1 MNFRLVFK
9 FSGKT
14 LLVEAG
20 ALLLPLL
27 VCLFYRENP
36 LPFLLSIAMTGAV
49 GLALSLIRSNDHF
62 FPREGFFAVAL
73 IWLLMSAFGALP
85 FFFSGFFPSYVDCFF
100 ESVSGFTTTGASIL
114 TAVEPLP
121 RGILFW
127 RSFMHWMGG
136 MGVLILTI
144 ALLPSL
150 GGRTL
155 HVMRAESPGPIVSK
169 LVPKT
174 SQSSKILYGIYLV
187 MTIIEIILLVA
198 GGMPLFDAC
207 IHSFGSAGTG
217 GFSCR
222 NLSVGAYNNPYFDIV
237 IGIFMLLFGVNFNLY
252 YFLLVRKF
260 REVFRS
266 EELWAYVGIVAVA
279 VVAITADIVHLYDSV
294 GTSLRHAFFQVS
306 SIMTT
311 TGYATV
317 DFNTWPTFS
326 KAILVALMFIG
337 GCAGSTAGGLK
348 VARVVILEKVSVSEM
363 RRMLHPNAV
372 STVRFE
378 GKPLNE
384 RSIQGVHLFLAVY
397 LVIFVVS
404 CLLVALEQMDLVTVF
419 TAVATCINN
428 VGPGLEIVGPMGNF
442 SEFSPWSKLLLS
454 FDMLVGRLEI
464 FPMLLLFA
472 PSIWKRRLPARKPAS
487 ADF

>member
-1 MNFRLVFK
+1 M
-9 FSGKT
+9 
-14 LLVEAG
+14 
-20 ALLLPLL
+20 
-27 VCLFYRENP
+27 
-36 LPFLLSIAMTGAV
+36 
-49 GLALSLIRSNDHF
+49 
-62 FPREGFFAVAL
+62 
-73 IWLLMSAFGALP
+73 
-85 FFFSGFFPSYVDCFF
+85 
-100 ESVSGFTTTGASIL
+100 
-114 TAVEPLP
+114 
-121 RGILFW
+121 
-127 RSFMHWMGG
+127 
-136 MGVLILTI
+136 
-144 ALLPSL
+144 
-150 GGRTL
+150 
-155 HVMRAESPGPIVSK
+155 
-169 LVPKT
+169 
-174 SQSSKILYGIYLV
+174 
-187 MTIIEIILLVA
+187 
-198 GGMPLFDAC
+198 
-207 IHSFGSAGTG
+207 
-217 GFSCR
+217 
-222 NLSVGAYNNPYFDIV
+222 
-237 IGIFMLLFGVNFNLY
+237 
-252 YFLLVRKF
+252 
-260 REVFRS
+260 
-266 EELWAYVGIVAVA
+266 GIVAVA

>member
-9 FSGKT
+9 LTGKT

-100 ESVSGFTTTGASIL
+100 ESVSGFTTTGASVL

-169 LVPKT
+169 LVPKP

-187 MTIIEIILLVA
+187 MTVIEIVLLLA

-217 GFSCR
+217 GFSSR
-222 NLSVGAYNNPYFDIV
+222 NLSVGAYNNPYFEIV
-237 IGIFMLLFGVNFNLY
+237 IGIFMLLFGINFNLY
-252 YFLLVRKF
+252 YFLLVRRF
-260 REVFRS
+260 RDVFRS
-266 EELWAYVGIVAVA
+266 EELWAYVLIVATAVA
-279 VVAITADIVHLYDSV
+279 AITLDIVHMYESV

-306 SIMTT
+306 SIITT

-337 GCAGSTAGGLK
+337 GCAGSTAGGIK
-348 VARVVILEKVSVSEM
+348 VARAVILQKVSVSEM

-372 STVRFE
+372 PAIQFE

-384 RSIQGVHLFLAVY
+384 RSIRGVHLFLAVY
-397 LVIFVVS
+397 LMVFVAS
-404 CLLVALEQMDLVTVF
+404 CLLVSLEQLDLVTTF
-419 TAVATCINN
+419 TAVAACINN

-442 SEFSPWSKLLLS
+442 SSFSPWSKLLLS

-472 PSIWKRRLPARKPAS
+472 PSIWKRRLPSRRLV
-487 ADF
+487 D